1 MTEAEFNQIR
11 EVAWRRPLTAR
22 EQADARAWIAAHPE
36 MADELA
42 LDLALAQAVHRI
54 PDTPVSSNFTARV
67 MESIDREAVDLER
80 AGFWE
85 KLMGDYRV
93 WLPRLAGVMGVII
106 LGLGIWAWNGR
117 VERAK
122 ITSVLTQ
129 VAQLTPSK
137 DSFQTEFQSPNV
149 WKDFDTIRR
158 LNEILPDNDL
168 LTILK

>member
-1 MTEAEFNQIR
+1 
-11 EVAWRRPLTAR
+11 
-22 EQADARAWIAAHPE
+22 
-36 MADELA
+36 
-42 LDLALAQAVHRI
+42 
-54 PDTPVSSNFTARV
+54 
-67 MESIDREAVDLER
+67 
-80 AGFWE
+80 
-85 KLMGDYRV
+85 MGDYRV
-93 WLPRLAGVMGVII
+93 WLPRLAGAMGVII

-137 DSFQTEFQSPNV
+137 DSFQTEFQSPDV